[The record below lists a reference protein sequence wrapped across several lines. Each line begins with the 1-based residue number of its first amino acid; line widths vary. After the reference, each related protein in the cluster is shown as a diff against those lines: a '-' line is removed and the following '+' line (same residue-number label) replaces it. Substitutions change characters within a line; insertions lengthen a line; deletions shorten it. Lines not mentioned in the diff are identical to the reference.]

1 MDLELSRRLSI
12 APMLDCTDRHE
23 RYFLRLISR
32 HVLLYSEM
40 VVASGLLHCDN
51 TDMFLGHEPCEQPA
65 VLQLGGSNPGDLARA
80 SKLVEAAGFQEVN
93 LNCGCPSDRVQNGN
107 FGACLMKEKNVVAD
121 CFKAMQDAVS
131 IPVSIKCRIGVD
143 EFDSWDFFI
152 DFVQTIANAGCK
164 VFIVHARKAWLQG
177 LSPKEN
183 REVPPLHYDFVHRL
197 KAEMPDLTI
206 SLNGGIKTLD
216 QVQEQLQNLDGVM
229 VGREAYENPWFLHD
243 ADERIFGDIRP
254 ASDDPAQII
263 AGTAR
268 PATRKALLEAYLPYV
283 EKETAAGSPPT
294 ILVKHLYG
302 LFAGLPGAR
311 RFRQMLSNESPKARG
326 RGEAV
331 ALIRQAM
338 SQVNETPRFSQDSTN
353 EGFQAI
359 TP

>member
-1 MDLELSRRLSI
+1 MNLDFNRRLSI

-23 RYFLRLISR
+23 RYFLRLLSK
-32 HVLLYSEM
+32 HTLLYSEM

-51 TDMFLGHEPCEQPA
+51 PDMFLGHEAIEHPA
-65 VLQLGGSNPGDLARA
+65 VLQLGGSNPVDLGKA
-80 SKLVEAAGFQEVN
+80 SKMVEAAGFQEVN

-107 FGACLMKEKNVVAD
+107 FGACLMKEKHVVAD

-143 EFDSWDFFI
+143 EFESWEFFEDFI
-152 DFVQTIANAGCK
+152 QTIKDAGCRI
-164 VFIVHARKAWLQG
+164 FIIHARKAWLKG

-197 KAEMPDLTI
+197 KAEMSDLNI
-206 SLNGGIKTLD
+206 SINGGIRSMD
-216 QVQEQLQNLDGVM
+216 QVEAHLKGDPTSAATGIALDGVM
-229 VGREAYENPWFLHD
+229 VGREPYENPWFLHD

-254 ASDDPAQII
+254 VSDDPSLI
-263 AGTAR
+263 AAGKAR

-283 EKETAAGSPPT
+283 EKETSAGCPAT

-311 RFRQMLSNESPKARG
+311 KYRQILSNESPRAKELG
-326 RGEAV
+326 GAV
-331 ALIRQAM
+331 ALIRKAM
-338 SQVNETPRFSQDSTN
+338 DMVTEP
-353 EGFQAI
+353 
-359 TP
+359 

>member
-1 MDLELSRRLSI
+1 MDLDFNRRLSI

-23 RYFLRLISR
+23 RFFLRLISK
-32 HVLLYSEM
+32 HILLYSEM
-40 VVASGLLHCDN
+40 VVANAVLHAKPEQ
-51 TDMFLGHEPCEQPA
+51 FLGHEAFEHPA
-65 VLQLGGSNPGDLARA
+65 VLQLGGSNPADLAQA

-107 FGACLMKEKNVVAD
+107 FGACLMKDKNLVAD

-143 EFDSWDFFI
+143 EFDSWEFFT
-152 DFVQTIANAGCK
+152 DFVQTIRDAGCR

-197 KAEMPDLTI
+197 KAEMPDLNI
-206 SLNGGIKTLD
+206 SINGGIKTLD
-216 QVQEQLQNLDGVM
+216 QVEEQLQDLDGVM

-243 ADERIFGDIRP
+243 ADERIFNDTRP
-254 ASDDPAQII
+254 ESDDPAKIV
-263 AGTAR
+263 AGECR

-283 EKETAAGSPPT
+283 EKQTAAGCPAT

-302 LFAGLPGAR
+302 LFAGRPGAR
-311 RFRQMLSNESPKARG
+311 KFRQMLSNESPKARG
-326 RGEAV
+326 QGEAV

-338 SQVNETPRFSQDSTN
+338 AQVRE
-353 EGFQAI
+353 
-359 TP
+359 

>member
-1 MDLELSRRLSI
+1 MNLDHSRRLSI

-23 RYFLRLISR
+23 RYFLRLLSR
-32 HVLLYSEM
+32 NILLYSEM
-40 VVASGLLHCDN
+40 VVSHALLHCEN
-51 TDMFLGHEPCEQPA
+51 TEQFLGHEPFEQPA
-65 VLQLGGSNPGDLARA
+65 VLQLGGSNPADLARA

-107 FGACLMKEKNVVAD
+107 FGACLMKSKDLVAD
-121 CFKAMQDAVS
+121 CFKAMQNAVS

-143 EFDSWDFFI
+143 EFDSWEFFT
-152 DFVQTIANAGCK
+152 DFVQTIHDAGCK
-164 VFIVHARKAWLQG
+164 VFIIHARKAWLQG

-197 KAEMPDLTI
+197 KSEKPDLNI
-206 SLNGGIKTLD
+206 SINGGIKTLD
-216 QVQEQLQNLDGVM
+216 QVEEQLKDLDGVM

-243 ADERIFGDIRP
+243 ADERIFGDVRP
-254 ASDDPAQII
+254 ESDNPADIV
-263 AGTAR
+263 AGKAR

-283 EKETAAGSPPT
+283 EKQTSAGCPAT

-311 RFRQMLSNESPKARG
+311 KFRQMLSNESPKARG
-326 RGEAV
+326 QGEAV

-338 SQVNETPRFSQDSTN
+338 DQVRE
-353 EGFQAI
+353 
-359 TP
+359 

>member
-1 MDLELSRRLSI
+1 MDIDFNRRLSI

-23 RYFLRLISR
+23 RYFLRLISK
-32 HVLLYSEM
+32 HILLYSEM
-40 VVASGLLHCDN
+40 VVANAALH
-51 TDMFLGHEPCEQPA
+51 TKPEQFLGHEPFEYPA
-65 VLQLGGSNPGDLARA
+65 VLQLGGSNPADLAQA

-107 FGACLMKEKNVVAD
+107 FGACLMKSKDLVAD

-143 EFDSWDFFI
+143 EFDSWEFFE
-152 DFVQTIANAGCK
+152 DFVQTISAAGCK

-197 KAEMPDLTI
+197 KAERPDLNI
-206 SLNGGIKTLD
+206 SINGGIKTLD
-216 QVQEQLQNLDGVM
+216 QIEEQLKDLDGVM

-243 ADERIFGDIRP
+243 ADERIFKDVRP
-254 ASDDPAQII
+254 ESDNPADII
-263 AGTAR
+263 AGKAR

-283 EKETAAGSPPT
+283 EKQTAEGCPMT

-302 LFAGLPGAR
+302 LFTGLPGAR
-311 RFRQMLSNESPKARG
+311 KFRQTLSNNAPRAKGPA
-326 RGEAV
+326 EAV
-331 ALIRQAM
+331 SLVKKAM
-338 SQVNETPRFSQDSTN
+338 ELVQEP
-353 EGFQAI
+353 
-359 TP
+359 

>member
-1 MDLELSRRLSI
+1 MNLDFNRRLSI

-23 RYFLRLISR
+23 RYFLRLISKNI
-32 HVLLYSEM
+32 LLYSEM
-40 VVASGLLHCDN
+40 VVASGLLHCEN
-51 TDMFLGHEPCEQPA
+51 TDMFLGHEPLEQPA
-65 VLQLGGSNPGDLARA
+65 VLQLGGSNPADLARA

-107 FGACLMKEKNVVAD
+107 FGACLMKDKNLVAD

-143 EFDSWDFFI
+143 EFDSWEFFT
-152 DFVQTIANAGCK
+152 DFVQTIRNAGCK
-164 VFIVHARKAWLQG
+164 VFIIHARKAWLQG
-177 LSPKEN
+177 LSHKEN

-197 KAEMPDLTI
+197 KAEMPDLNI
-206 SLNGGIKTLD
+206 SINGGIKTLD
-216 QVQEQLQNLDGVM
+216 QAEEQLQDLDGVM

-243 ADERIFGDIRP
+243 ADERIFREVRPESDNPADIL
-254 ASDDPAQII
+254 
-263 AGTAR
+263 AGKAR

-283 EKETAAGSPPT
+283 EKQTAAGCPAT

-311 RFRQMLSNESPKARG
+311 KFRQMLSNESPKARG
-326 RGEAV
+326 QGEAV

-338 SQVNETPRFSQDSTN
+338 AQVRE
-353 EGFQAI
+353 
-359 TP
+359 